1 MGFLLSLS
9 LSHSSYILISHI
21 LSRFLHIQKT
31 FFIKKNSLSHA
42 PFLVCTSLSSKYEI
56 MFGQLLQ
63 TFGEFLLV
71 TLFLTH
77 TYQHTLYLSLAR
89 SHDSLPQ
96 HLVTLAPSH
105 QTTPSCRSRS
115 SDTLLYPLSLSLT
128 LPAANLIIIL

>member
-1 MGFLLSLS
+1 MSQPKWAFSSLS

-77 TYQHTLYLSLAR
+77 TYQLTLYLQLALMIPFPNIL
-89 SHDSLPQ
+89 SHWLLLIKLLRHAEVGP
-96 HLVTLAPSH
+96 LTLYS
-105 QTTPSCRSRS
+105 T
-115 SDTLLYPLSLSLT
+115 LSLSLS
-128 LPAANLIIIL
+128 LFLWPIL